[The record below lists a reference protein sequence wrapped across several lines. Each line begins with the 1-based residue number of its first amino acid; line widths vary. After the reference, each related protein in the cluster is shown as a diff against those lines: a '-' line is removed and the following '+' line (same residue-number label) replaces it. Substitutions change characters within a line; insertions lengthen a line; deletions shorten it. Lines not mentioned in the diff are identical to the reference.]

1 MRAMNTIE
9 KLESRNLKN
18 DLPDIAPGDTVKV
31 HVKVRETN
39 VKQDVK
45 GRKAKGKETVR
56 ERIQVFEGVVIAL
69 KGNGAQAS
77 MTVRKVSFG
86 VGVERIFP
94 LHSRTVHKIEVVK
107 HAHVRRAKLYY
118 LRDRRGKAARM
129 KERRARS

>member
-1 MRAMNTIE
+1 MRMNTIE

-31 HVKVRETN
+31 HVKVQETN
-39 VKQDVK
+39 VKHDVK

-69 KGNGAQAS
+69 KGSGAQAS
-77 MTVRKVSFG
+77 MTVRKFSFG

-94 LHSRTVHKIEVVK
+94 LHSRTVDKIEVVK

-118 LRDRRGKAARM
+118 LRDRRGKAARI
-129 KERRARS
+129 KERRARA